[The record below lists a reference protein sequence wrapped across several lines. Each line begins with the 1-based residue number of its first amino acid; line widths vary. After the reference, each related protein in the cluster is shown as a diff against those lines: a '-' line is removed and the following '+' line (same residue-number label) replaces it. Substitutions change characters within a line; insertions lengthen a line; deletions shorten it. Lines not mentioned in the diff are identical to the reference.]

1 MNLLTELVAFVV
13 AIGVLVVV
21 HEYGHYSVARLCGVK
36 VLRFSIGFGR
46 PLLQWV
52 SKKSGTEWTISA
64 LPLGGYVKMLDERE
78 FADRPNSISPDD
90 LPHAFNRQSVGKRIA
105 IVAAGPIA
113 NFILAIVLLAVVYA
127 SGVSEPAAVVAAPP
141 AQSVAAQAGFQGGE
155 TVLAVSAAN
164 GNGMEQVRSWA
175 DLRWKLLSA
184 AFDHR
189 HVVVAARDAH
199 AGSASSDYSLDL
211 SHLESKDLDDDFM
224 SRIGFEPGGG
234 TLRIAGVEP
243 GSAAQQAGLQKGDR
257 LSAIDGHPVDSA
269 SSFITYVKAHAGKP
283 VQLQILRGGP
293 VPDVNK
299 DARKDANKDG
309 SLADDQ
315 SEAQNNAANT
325 ATATTPQSLT
335 IAVTPAI
342 QRDEETGQQV
352 GRIGAALSAQG
363 PSVEVRYGLLESARL
378 GANRTWDIG
387 VYSLRM
393 FGRMLTG
400 EASLK
405 NLSGPVTIADY
416 AGKSARLGPSAF
428 LSFLALVSISL
439 GVLNLLPIPVLD
451 GGHLLYYAVEA
462 VTGKTVSDRWQ
473 MVLQRAGLACI
484 VALSAIALF
493 NDLARLIHF

>member
-46 PLLQWV
+46 PLVQWV
-52 SKKSGTEWTISA
+52 SKTSGTEWTIAA

-78 FADRPNSISPDD
+78 SPGQIPASD

-113 NFILAIVLLAVVYA
+113 NFVLAVVLFSLVYA
-127 SGVSEPAAVVAAPP
+127 SGVTEQKAIVAAPP
-141 AQSVAAQAGFQGGE
+141 AQSAAARAGFQGGE
-155 TVLAVSAAN
+155 TILSVSDAN
-164 GNGMEQVRSWA
+164 GSRTEPVRSWS
-175 DLRWKLLSA
+175 DLRWKLLA
-184 AFDHR
+184 TAFDQGR
-189 HVVVAARDAH
+189 VVLAARD
-199 AGSASSDYSLDL
+199 GEGTYDFPLDL
-211 SHLESKDLDDDFM
+211 SQLTSKDLDDDFLAKL
-224 SRIGFEPGGG
+224 GLEAGGN
-234 TLRIAGVEP
+234 TLKVAAVEA
-243 GSAAQQAGLQKGDR
+243 GSAAQHAGLQAGDQLR
-257 LSAIDGHPVDSA
+257 AVDGRPVDSA
-269 SSFITYVKAHAGKP
+269 STFIAYVKARAGKP
-283 VQLQILRGGP
+283 VRLTVARG
-293 VPDVNK
+293 
-299 DARKDANKDG
+299 DA
-309 SLADDQ
+309 
-315 SEAQNNAANT
+315 AQHT
-325 ATATTPQSLT
+325 QQTLT
-335 IAVTPAI
+335 LTVTPAL
-342 QRDEETGQQV
+342 QRDAQTGEEV
-352 GRIGAALSAQG
+352 GRIGAALSAQA
-363 PSVEVRYGLLESARL
+363 PSVDVRYGPLESVRL
-378 GANRTWDIG
+378 GAYRTWDIA

-393 FGRMLTG
+393 FGRMITG

-462 VTGKTVSDRWQ
+462 VTGKAVSDRWQ
-473 MVLQRAGLACI
+473 LVLQRAGLACI